1 MQETEKLLK
10 RGLVGIAGQLVMAI
24 KLGKEMGGAAY
35 MQRLEEEYQKSGYEL
50 APIFAHVAGLK
61 ENETD
66 AMALGKIIDYIDS
79 TFDCQWEYIE
89 QSPKVF
95 EKRVY
100 TCPVAKTYK
109 EVPEICD
116 RLGMVMVREALNR
129 INPKSSF
136 IAKESLPSGGKAC
149 HVRIEI
155 EE

>member
-10 RGLVGIAGQLVMAI
+10 RGLVGIARQLVMAI
-24 KLGKEMGGAAY
+24 KLGREMGGAAY
-35 MQRLEEEYQKSGYEL
+35 MQRLEEECQKNGYEA
-50 APIFAHVAGLK
+50 APIFAHIAGLK
-61 ENETD
+61 ENEAD
-66 AMALGKIIDYIDS
+66 AIALGKIADYIDS

-95 EKRVY
+95 EKRVH
-100 TCPVAKTYK
+100 TCPVASTYK

-116 RLGMVMVREALNR
+116 RLGMAMVREVLKR

-136 IAKESLPSGGKAC
+136 IVKESLPSGGKAC
-149 HVRIEI
+149 HFRIEI